1 MKDPNLH
8 STIKTLALGYLDYLR
23 KLVEARG
30 GTIPTRT
37 VVEVLVE
44 KAMFP
49 VRDYQEP
56 DYASLVSSSVRE
68 FVKSPELQAAVRAV
82 LSNPDVTALLER
94 KTYAQV
100 DHSLTFEILQPL
112 AVRLLEAQHG
122 LEFSDKD
129 FDLVF
134 AQLEDCLES
143 KVDKYLLLTPLS
155 TFSMDMEEAVVG
167 PFTLRKLAPSEI
179 AAFND
184 IDASAMSF
192 VRVMPQGPA
201 TCAIELTQSVG
212 WDGKES
218 PLTALNSDRFWW
230 FVACLKLVKS
240 GPVHYSSIWVRPS
253 GWTGTTFRQGPLV
266 PKTTAILGKYEL
278 AASDLPELQRYW
290 KFVETF
296 AGKEQPF
303 WHVAM
308 FRFTDAIDRVRDDEA
323 LIDLW
328 IACESL
334 FGDETEQGELTYRLS
349 LRLAHFVSSDPR
361 EREQIREAAR
371 DAYKGRSSLL
381 HGARKL
387 DAVKMR
393 ERRRKM
399 EDLMRAAL
407 RKCVLEPSISHD
419 QMLEKI
425 EASIVG

>member
-184 IDASAMSF
+184 IDASAMSSSW
-192 VRVMPQGPA
+192 
-201 TCAIELTQSVG
+201 CAASAHGQSDHAPG
-212 WDGKES
+212 
-218 PLTALNSDRFWW
+218 
-230 FVACLKLVKS
+230 FVALESITLVRHQH
-240 GPVHYSSIWVRPS
+240 GPV
-253 GWTGTTFRQGPLV
+253 
-266 PKTTAILGKYEL
+266 
-278 AASDLPELQRYW
+278 
-290 KFVETF
+290 
-296 AGKEQPF
+296 
-303 WHVAM
+303 
-308 FRFTDAIDRVRDDEA
+308 
-323 LIDLW
+323 
-328 IACESL
+328 
-334 FGDETEQGELTYRLS
+334 
-349 LRLAHFVSSDPR
+349 
-361 EREQIREAAR
+361 
-371 DAYKGRSSLL
+371 
-381 HGARKL
+381 
-387 DAVKMR
+387 
-393 ERRRKM
+393 
-399 EDLMRAAL
+399 
-407 RKCVLEPSISHD
+407 CVLGRRVS
-419 QMLEKI
+419 
-425 EASIVG
+425 ASRTRPR